1 MISYDAKLIAIY
13 DKLEKQIKT
22 LQLKHGI
29 DGNDGADGISIKG
42 DQGDRGHDGVGHD
55 GKQGAAGAD
64 GAAGDHGVDGVSI
77 TSAKIDF
84 DNHLVI
90 SLSDGTEI
98 DAGALQGGS
107 GGDQYFR
114 SGSTVKINN
123 DNLKDFKNPTY
134 TFFGAGHPD
143 GEGNMDRIDFF
154 DTAGVATASKS
165 FRYSGAPKK
174 LTRIT
179 TRIVSG
185 VDSKRQ
191 ITYSANGAVASIAD
205 EIIPS

>member
-1 MISYDAKLIAIY
+1 MISSDAKLLAVY
-13 DKLEKQIKT
+13 DKLEKQIKA
-22 LQLKHGI
+22 LQLKHGV
-29 DGNDGADGISIKG
+29 DGKNGADGISIKG

-64 GAAGDHGVDGVSI
+64 GAAGDQGVDGVSI
-77 TSAKIDF
+77 ATAKIDF

-123 DNLKDFKNPTY
+123 DNLEDFKNPVFTY
-134 TFFGAGHPD
+134 T
-143 GEGNMDRIDFF
+143 GEAVTNITYSN
-154 DTAGVATASKS
+154 TAGVITATKD
-165 FRYSGAPKK
+165 FTYTGGV
-174 LTRIT
+174 IT
-179 TRIVSG
+179 QLIVSSTTG
-185 VDSKRQ
+185 TVTKTYNYTNGTLTS
-191 ITYSANGAVASIAD
+191 IT
-205 EIIPS
+205 ET